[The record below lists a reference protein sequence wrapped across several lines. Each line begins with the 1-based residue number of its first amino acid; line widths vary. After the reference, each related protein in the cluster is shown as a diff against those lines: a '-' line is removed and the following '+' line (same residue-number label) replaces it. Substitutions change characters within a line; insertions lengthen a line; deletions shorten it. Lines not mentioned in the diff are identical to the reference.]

1 MKTLTKKIP
10 MPEIAEN
17 ARLTIQT
24 SGERGRIDS
33 TASVSF
39 FERSSTGYATE
50 SFTIYQDFCKR
61 VFPPLMQRVTDK
73 AMEAAHAEA
82 LAIVDQ
88 IKAAAIA
95 HYKKD

>member
-17 ARLTIQT
+17 ARLTITT
-24 SGERGRIDS
+24 SGERGKIDS

-39 FERSSTGYATE
+39 FEQQNGYVTDT
-50 SFTIYQDFCKR
+50 FTVYQDFSRR
-61 VFPPLMQRVTDK
+61 VFPPLAKRVTDK
-73 AMEAAHAEA
+73 ALEAAHAEA

-95 HYKKD
+95 HYKND